1 MAMHVAVQNSTFRR
15 VRSDDYI
22 SIAEQQTKET
32 TAAVLVEILQDQTKK
47 QNTHHKHQT
56 QASTLPC
63 DVRPRSL
70 GAEVEVSASCAG
82 MRQSRKH
89 GDKSTLDANAIEA
102 EVSLAH
108 WVSFLEVATLA
119 IRSQRADGH

>member
-1 MAMHVAVQNSTFRR
+1 MHVVQNTFRR

-47 QNTHHKHQT
+47 QNTHHKHQP